1 MTVKFKLSKSE
12 KIIFDDL
19 RNTYKMHGY
28 TLAFETDEW
37 DGSTVLYV
45 THPSFGNYMRVAVAF
60 CGRNN
65 EYNRKR
71 GKFEALNHYESGNFI
86 TVPKT
91 VEVAFLQVDNDD

>member
-1 MTVKFKLSKSE
+1 MAVEFKLNKSE
-12 KIIFDDL
+12 KALYREL
-19 RNTYKMHGY
+19 RSLYEMQGYK
-28 TLAFETDEW
+28 LAFETDEM

-71 GKFEALNHYESGNFI
+71 GKFEALKHYEAGNFI

-91 VEVAFLQVDNDD
+91 VEVAFYQVGDC